1 MIITDTNEVKC
12 VAKVS
17 KVQTMLQSGVIR
29 FSLDIPSD
37 RADIA
42 HWLMD
47 VQAKKLTVDVDMRY
61 QEDGRVYV

>member
-1 MIITDTNEVKC
+1 